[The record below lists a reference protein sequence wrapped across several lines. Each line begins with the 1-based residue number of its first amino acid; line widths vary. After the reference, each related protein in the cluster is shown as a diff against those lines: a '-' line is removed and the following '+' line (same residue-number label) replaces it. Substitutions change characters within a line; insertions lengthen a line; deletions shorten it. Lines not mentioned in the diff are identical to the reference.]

1 MSTHEDK
8 EKGVDTRPCTKYKG
22 RHEQREPG
30 RRKGAAAMNEGTRA
44 AIEALLKADGS
55 IIPAHRR
62 AILDAC
68 DQRAPAPASPD
79 RLLTMK
85 EAAARSG
92 RSTRTLFRW
101 ITEGRLE
108 PVRLSARLFQLRE
121 ADLLRL
127 VDAED
132 GHPAPARSE
141 TPDRLAPAMKHARK
155 TKGRKAGKTP

>member
-1 MSTHEDK
+1 MNSANPEK
-8 EKGVDTRPCTKYKG
+8 ERGT
-22 RHEQREPG
+22 
-30 RRKGAAAMNEGTRA
+30 AAMNEGTRA

-55 IIPAHRR
+55 ITPAHRR

-68 DQRAPAPASPD
+68 DMRAPAPETPD

-101 ITEGRLE
+101 IKDGRLE

-127 VDAED
+127 ADAED
-132 GHPAPARSE
+132 GHPAPARPARNS
-141 TPDRLAPAMKHARK
+141 RLAAALTHARK
-155 TKGRKAGKTP
+155 KARSA